1 MIKLIYGI
9 FIATFLL
16 FTTLAYSD
24 EKIVVDLILPAKNTE
39 LNALSKKISDN
50 PYFTVNTY
58 INNLPKDNGEILI
71 IVSEKL
77 LPLLTNTNYRAKF
90 ALYVNS
96 NEYQKSTVSQTAA
109 LFSDQPLQRQLSL
122 VNSLFGN
129 RSINVGVA
137 YKNENYGDDLQT
149 ISKNFPSLIIN
160 TTRISDQNIIRSINK
175 IIQKND
181 VLLSTP
187 EHDIYNSETIRSI
200 LLSSYRHQTLVIGP
214 TEGFVTAGAL
224 ATTFSTSDQYAYDIV
239 SMVKQYIETNE
250 MPSSQYPSNFS
261 VKINYS
267 VAESLGLSL
276 PSEEELAAR
285 ISDTGEE

>member
-1 MIKLIYGI
+1 M
-9 FIATFLL
+9 
-16 FTTLAYSD
+16 AYSD